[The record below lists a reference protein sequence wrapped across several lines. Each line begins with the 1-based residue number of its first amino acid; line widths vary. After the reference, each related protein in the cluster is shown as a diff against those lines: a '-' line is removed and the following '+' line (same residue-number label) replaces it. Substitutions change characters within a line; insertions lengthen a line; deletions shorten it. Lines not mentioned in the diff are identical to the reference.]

1 MPRAVRRESPQLLN
15 GHIQG
20 FGQVQL
26 GDQRTQSRFR
36 VACDIARGA
45 FKRCDSVLDCTGAI
59 GVGPPRNIPQRFV
72 NFGCGGFA
80 ARFLQNLR
88 GFTCGCP
95 KRFAAPENNA
105 VGILKLPADP

>member
-1 MPRAVRRESPQLLN
+1 
-15 GHIQG
+15 
-20 FGQVQL
+20 
-26 GDQRTQSRFR
+26 
-36 VACDIARGA
+36 
-45 FKRCDSVLDCTGAI
+45 VLDCTGAI

-72 NFGCGGFA
+72 NLGCGGFA